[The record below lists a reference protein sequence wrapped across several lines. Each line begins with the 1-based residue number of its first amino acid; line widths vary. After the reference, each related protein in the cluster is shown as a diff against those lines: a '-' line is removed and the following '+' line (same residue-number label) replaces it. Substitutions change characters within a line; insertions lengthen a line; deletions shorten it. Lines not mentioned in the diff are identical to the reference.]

1 MARWRSLL
9 ILRLHLARRP
19 RPQAYISGRRAT
31 GVQLRSFLASVKTD
45 DGATLAA
52 TTTAARHDA
61 SVGATP
67 TQVV

>member
-19 RPQAYISGRRAT
+19 RPQAYISGRQAT
-31 GVQLRSFLASVKTD
+31 GVQLHSFLASVKTD
-45 DGATLAA
+45 DGAT
-52 TTTAARHDA
+52 TTAARHDA
-61 SVGATP
+61 SVGTTP